1 MRQSDMRIKAV
12 AGGDPDEQTSAIF
25 RRARRRSGW
34 PASTIR
40 VMDEDSS
47 ATELCL
53 RTRQARIRPASR
65 SALRHRPG
73 FPELLRANPLDH
85 PLSRSDS

>member
-1 MRQSDMRIKAV
+1 MRQSDTRIKAV
-12 AGGDPDEQTSAIF
+12 AGEDPDAQISAIF
-25 RRARRRSGW
+25 RRARPRSGW

-40 VMDEDSS
+40 VMAEGWS

-53 RTRQARIRPASR
+53 RSQQARIRPESR

-85 PLSRSDS
+85 PLSRSDP